1 MPRIAGINIPE
12 NKRLVIGL
20 GYVYGI
26 GPTLAAKILKS
37 QQLTHNPKFSELTPQ
52 QIDKLREVVEKDFTV
67 EGDLRQQVNQNVRR
81 LKEIGSYRG
90 SRHTRRL
97 PARGQ
102 RTKTNS
108 RTVRGNVRKTAG
120 SGKRKVDLK

>member
-12 NKRLVIGL
+12 NKRVVIGL

-26 GPTLAAKILKS
+26 GPTLAAKILKG
-37 QQLTHNPKFSELTPQ
+37 QQLSHNPKFSELSAQ

-81 LKEIGSYRG
+81 LKEIGSFRG

-102 RTKTNS
+102 RTKTNA
-108 RTVRGNVRKTAG
+108 RTKRGKRVTVG
-120 SGKRKVDLK
+120 SGRKKSAEKT